1 MSIAARPLGWT
12 GILRLGS
19 VQAALGAI
27 VVLVTVTMN
36 RVMVVELRLPAVL
49 PAVLVALHY
58 GVQVMRPAMG
68 HGSDQGGRRTPW
80 ILGGMTLLAVGALAA
95 AEAIVLLAGSHRIA
109 GLALAVAAYGA
120 IGLGVGTSG
129 TSLLALLGQRVEA
142 GRRPAAAS
150 TVWIM
155 MIAGIAV
162 TAGIAGHLLQPFS
175 PHRLMTV
182 TGSVTVVALA
192 GTVMA
197 TAGIERAGDR
207 SDPPAVLPH
216 IPLRTA
222 LMQVWRDPL
231 ARRFTGFVAL
241 SMLAYSAEEILLE
254 PFAGTVFHMTPAQTA
269 QLTGLQHGGALLGML
284 LVAAA
289 GSRRVAGMRLPSLRG
304 WTIGGCVA
312 SALSL
317 AALALA
323 GLVFGPTPEGARMLG
338 AVVLSLG
345 LGNGLFAVAAVGSMM
360 QLASAAGARGG
371 IRIGLWGAAQALAFA
386 LGGLC
391 AAAATDAAKAMLH
404 GAAPAYAV
412 VLLAEMLLFLIA
424 ARQAARVFPATSG
437 AGRITANPCGVT
449 V

>member
-1 MSIAARPLGWT
+1 MSAAARSLGWI
-12 GILRLGS
+12 GILRLGV
-19 VQAALGAI
+19 VQAALGGI
-27 VVLVTVTMN
+27 VVLATVTMN

-49 PAVLVALHY
+49 PAILVALHY

-80 ILGGMTLLAVGALAA
+80 ILGGMTLLAAGAVTAA
-95 AEAIVLLAGSHRIA
+95 GSIALLAGPHRIA

-120 IGLGVGTSG
+120 IGLGVGTCG

-142 GRRPAAAS
+142 GRRAAAAS

-175 PHRLMTV
+175 PHRLMMV
-182 TGSVTVVALA
+182 TGTVAVVALV

-197 TAGIERAGDR
+197 TAGIERAGDQPDR
-207 SDPPAVLPH
+207 AEILPH

-222 LMQVWRDPL
+222 LRQVWRDQT

-254 PFAGTVFHMTPAQTA
+254 PFAGIVFHMPPARTA

-289 GSRRVAGMRLPSLRG
+289 GSRRAAGMRLPSLRG

-323 GLVFGPTPEGARMLG
+323 GLALAGTGDARMLG

-345 LGNGLFAVAAVGSMM
+345 LANGLFAVAAVGAMM
-360 QLASAAGARGG
+360 QLASGAGARGG

-386 LGGLC
+386 LGGLG
-391 AAAATDAAKAMLH
+391 AAAATDAARAMLH
-404 GAAPAYAV
+404 EAASAYAV
-412 VLLAEMLLFLIA
+412 VLLAEALLFLIA

-437 AGRITANPCGVT
+437 ATRTAAGPHGVT